1 MAEKLFSIKQ
11 IAEALDIGEST
22 IRYWRDRYKD
32 FIPFIGYGRRTRYP
46 VEALE
51 VFKFIVERSLQGMRG
66 IEIKEELEDNFKKI
80 DYIPNKAYKAKAV
93 LQELRKRE
101 ETSDD
106 NYFREILT
114 YLERITVAQERTA
127 IVLERMAE
135 NEMQPP
141 YPTLFPNA
149 QKDKLR
155 NRIKKMRNLG
165 MTYRKIAGILNK
177 EGVPTSSGKGVWNGS
192 AVSRLLK

>member
-1 MAEKLFSIKQ
+1 
-11 IAEALDIGEST
+11 
-22 IRYWRDRYKD
+22 
-32 FIPFIGYGRRTRYP
+32 
-46 VEALE
+46 
-51 VFKFIVERSLQGMRG
+51 MRG

-141 YPTLFPNA
+141 YPTLFPDA

-177 EGVPTSSGKGVWNGS
+177 EGVPTSSGKGVWHGS